1 MIPPFVA
8 SWCFSLAKNLIW
20 LHITDDLFGR
30 HEDDRVGALRRKL
43 DGHYYAIFSMASMFR

>member
-30 HEDDRVGALRRKL
+30 HEDDRVGDLRRKL
-43 DGHYYAIFSMASMFR
+43 DAHYYSNF